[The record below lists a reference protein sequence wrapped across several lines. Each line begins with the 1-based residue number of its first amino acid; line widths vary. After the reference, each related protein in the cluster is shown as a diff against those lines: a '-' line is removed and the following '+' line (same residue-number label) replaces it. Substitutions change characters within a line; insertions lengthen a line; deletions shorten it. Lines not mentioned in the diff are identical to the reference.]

1 MSRVTNVMLSV
12 MAADRVAAEEFSRWL
27 DEDCPRFDPRT
38 DWTGCGDL
46 ALITN
51 ENSRWGGRKYPECTV
66 YAGTLNH
73 AYVVA
78 VVEQFGRMPW
88 RKPHAVQLF
97 LMTQEELFFRV
108 WMIRD
113 GEPRQY
119 APGSPLEDDDA
130 FWGR

>member
-12 MAADRVAAEEFSRWL
+12 MAEDRATAEEFSRWL
-27 DEDCPRFDPRT
+27 DEDCPRFDPRV

-46 ALITN
+46 ALITGP
-51 ENSRWGGRKYPECTV
+51 ESGWGGRKYPESTV

-73 AYVVA
+73 AYVEA

-88 RKPHAVQLF
+88 RHPNAVQLF
-97 LMTQEELFFRV
+97 LMGQEEFFFRV

-113 GEPRQY
+113 GGPRQY
-119 APGSPLEDDDA
+119 APTSPSEDDDA
-130 FWGR
+130 FRLR